1 MQYLIFLKGV
11 RELKERVLPIASIIL
26 LITAVYFYIKARQY
40 AFIDNLG
47 RFITISIVLLMGLGI
62 YYILQRQGNQYAPIS
77 SRLGI
82 SSIIFVLILLIS
94 FEFYKPTYTLA
105 EAEVKIADYY
115 SVKVMT
121 EETGKTIY
129 NTDSFALHTDCYLI
143 IGKDGEKE
151 NRYLFYPYSG
161 EMTKIESEQER

>member
-62 YYILQRQGNQYAPIS
+62 YYIL
-77 SRLGI
+77 
-82 SSIIFVLILLIS
+82 
-94 FEFYKPTYTLA
+94 
-105 EAEVKIADYY
+105 
-115 SVKVMT
+115 
-121 EETGKTIY
+121 
-129 NTDSFALHTDCYLI
+129 
-143 IGKDGEKE
+143 
-151 NRYLFYPYSG
+151 
-161 EMTKIESEQER
+161 